1 MIHPRLLNQLFENL
15 KFKVEEE
22 SLGYV
27 VRDIINMN
35 WWNTCEWHAGYVEN
49 RREQQDC
56 PENLKLIAVQL
67 KEYYR
72 RRQLKLKSR
81 GKLKE
86 ELQAYLLKN
95 TSSLFQLR
103 LHSVSTRQNVSQF
116 FHDEN
121 GVPTW
126 VDCTSRATY
135 AAKYVC
141 QNGYVD
147 FDGMMRVVDG
157 AKVPKN
163 SYNLG
168 VNHLFVSG
176 ASKTKGEIFSQRL
189 SQRTVKEWVSHL
201 KISVHPK
208 RAWLFDAIKH
218 VRTDPFKKYEESR
231 VVLRTAF
238 GLNECLYGFSTSVT
252 AKHFN
257 RATAASKSS
266 SASNVSRASRASNAS
281 NASAASRASRASNA
295 SNASAAS
302 DASYASHVSYV
313 SRASGASNV
322 SRASRASGASDAS
335 NVSAASN
342 ASRATDASS
351 VSRAS
356 HVSRASDAGT
366 TGFLG
371 ASWAESNAAIRK
383 PEGLFYPPVFKA
395 NVFALAGHW
404 KIDKN
409 LVQAHR
415 LGWFD
420 PFMGHGESPLLAKKC
435 GIPYVGIDTN
445 TRAFENYLNDI
456 QKWLLGPGAEIQM
469 KNADS
474 RTFFPELIER
484 FDLCYTSPPYFDFEE
499 YGGNTGHLE
508 GCQSF
513 KEFHEKITIPVFTNA
528 KKYLVDGGT
537 LALQVGSNEQQR
549 TQWVDAILSIGGFTF
564 LTHHLQGHQDNKYT
578 SMAKGTQP
586 LLVFIKQKSS
596 STRAKKK
603 PLRK

>member
-67 KEYYR
+67 KEFYR

-147 FDGMMRVVDG
+147 FDGRMRVVDG

-189 SQRTVKEWVSHL
+189 SQRTVKQWVSHL
-201 KISVHPK
+201 KISVHPT
-208 RAWLFDAIKH
+208 RAWLFEAIKH
-218 VRTDPFKKYEESR
+218 VRTDPFKKYEASR

-266 SASNVSRASRASNAS
+266 NVSA
-281 NASAASRASRASNA
+281 ASAA
-295 SNASAAS
+295 
-302 DASYASHVSYV
+302 
-313 SRASGASNV
+313 
-322 SRASRASGASDAS
+322 
-335 NVSAASN
+335 SAASN
-342 ASRATDASS
+342 ASTASKS
-351 VSRAS
+351 SNYSAASDVSHVSRAS
-356 HVSRASDAGT
+356 YVSRASDAGT
-366 TGFLG
+366 TRFLG

-469 KNADS
+469 RNADS

-499 YGGNTGHLE
+499 YGGNTGHFE

-513 KEFHEKITIPVFTNA
+513 KEFHEKITIPIFTNA

-549 TQWVDAILSIGGFTF
+549 KQWVDAILSIGGFTF

-586 LLVFIKQKSS
+586 LLVFIKQTASEEALTAMTLIEGEK
-596 STRAKKK
+596 
-603 PLRK
+603 